1 MSLIKAEYLNLS
13 FTETRIIKAG
23 VTILDLW
30 FQEEWKNKEDQNNL
44 IFKKDFFDD
53 FQQLYK
59 SHHIYEKDSFQTVF
73 AQIATDLEMP
83 QQDVKKHFIRRINI
97 IAALHSLR

>member
-1 MSLIKAEYLNLS
+1 MIKAEYLNLS
-13 FTETRIIKAG
+13 FIETRIIKAG

-30 FQEEWKNKEDQNNL
+30 FQEEWKSQTDSENL
-44 IFKKDFFDD
+44 VLKKDYFDN

-59 SHHIYEKDSFQTVF
+59 SHNLYEKENFQTVF
-73 AQIATDLEMP
+73 EQIATGLELKVEE
-83 QQDVKKHFIRRINI
+83 VKRHFTRRINI